1 MFERTRPVR
10 HPELM
15 RVSDF
20 QRYLEDLEAAASRI
34 GREGPITKPRWGA
47 IGASMLAD
55 LRGARKSDDAEPLEV
70 LAACVRHGRRVTLHL
85 QCDEFAIP
93 LTVFPTEQLLHCPE
107 DLLEFLYT
115 HLSSVRV
122 LMVEPAMLRPPAPDE
137 QAAAGE
143 VRLHHALGA
152 VLWKLALRGLRTT
165 LLPEIAGPAAF
176 RITPGLDVSG
186 LALSGAEAAAVF
198 RLRRESATAR
208 AVADWPG
215 FDRLRAACLLNGLYL
230 QSGLIVSR
238 SHPSAIR
245 DSWFSGLGAR

>member
-34 GREGPITKPRWGA
+34 GREGPITKPRWGS
-47 IGASMLAD
+47 IGASMMAD
-55 LRGARKSDDAEPLEV
+55 LRGSRKSDEAEPLEV
-70 LAACVRHGRRVTLHL
+70 MAACVRHGKRVTLHL

-93 LTVFPTEQLLHCPE
+93 LTVFPTESLMHCPE

-115 HLSSVRV
+115 RLSSVRV

-137 QAAAGE
+137 QAVSGE
-143 VRLHHALGA
+143 MRLHHSLGP
-152 VLWKLALRGLRTT
+152 VLWKLAIRGLRTT

-176 RITPGLDVSG
+176 RITPGLDVTG
-186 LALSGAEAAAVF
+186 LALSTAESAAVY
-198 RLRRESATAR
+198 RLRRESATVR
-208 AVADWPG
+208 GIADWPG
-215 FDRLRAACLLNGLYL
+215 FDRLRAACLLNALYL

-245 DSWFSGLGAR
+245 DSWFSALGPR